1 MVKLID
7 STLSKLDK
15 YNISKDYLFLFCEY
29 IKQMGI
35 VDLEISTQTYNTMKE
50 LPEGINFYINLG
62 PFDRIRDYPGVYR
75 YIIAKSSNE
84 ENCICKL
91 QVNDIKE
98 LYLLKDVINSKFIKI
113 SGLDDLMCSDYEQVF
128 SEIRETLKGK
138 TVIFSPENS
147 YNCGTAL
154 AVLWACLGGGV
165 ISTSIVGCGNL
176 AATEE
181 VYMAMRVI
189 NRFKQNQNIVI
200 LRKIS
205 KWFEEVTETKISN
218 KKAIIGRKIFH
229 VESGIHVDGILK
241 NPQNY
246 EPYKSE
252 LVGKKTKIVIGKHS
266 GTSSVKIK
274 CNELN
279 IVLEDKVKINKI
291 LQKIKLK
298 SMEKRGGVTD
308 EEFKIIVKEVMGYG
322 EEKDC

>member
-1 MVKLID
+1 MIKLID

-15 YNISKDYLFLFCEY
+15 FNISQDYLFLFCDY
-29 IKQMGI
+29 MKQMGI
-35 VDLEISTQTYNTMKE
+35 LDLEISTQTFKTMKI
-50 LPEGINFYINLG
+50 LPEGFKFYLNLG
-62 PFDRIRDYPGVYR
+62 PFDKKRDFPGAYK
-75 YIIAKSSNE
+75 YIISKASNE
-84 ENCICKL
+84 ENCVSSL
-91 QVNDIKE
+91 QINDVKE
-98 LYLLKDVINSKFIKI
+98 FYRLQEVMGANYIKI
-113 SGLDDLMCSDYEQVF
+113 SGLDDLICHDYEHVF
-128 SEIRETLKGK
+128 RELKDTLKGK
-138 TVIFSPENS
+138 TIIFSPENT
-147 YNCGTAL
+147 YNQATAL
-154 AVLWACLGGGV
+154 AVMWACGWGGV
-165 ISTSIVGCGNL
+165 VSTSITGFGNL

-189 NRFKQNQNIVI
+189 SRFKQNQNIVI

-205 KWFEEVTETKISN
+205 KWFEEVTNTRISN
-218 KKAIIGRKIFH
+218 KKPIIGRKIFH

-252 LVGKKTKIVIGKHS
+252 LVGKKTKIVLGKHS

-279 IVLEDKVKINKI
+279 IILDDKTKINKI
-291 LQKIKLK
+291 LHKIKMK

-308 EEFKIIVKEVMGYG
+308 EEFKIIVKEVMGYE